1 VQVCAPVKACV
12 FCPPADKSAGRE
24 ILTVKNAKSKSW
36 QIKVI
41 ANKFPA
47 LSPKN
52 KNAYGYQEVVIE
64 SPQHEIDLADLPL
77 GHIVKL
83 FEVYAERTKKLSQD
97 KKISYIEIFKNK
109 GREAG
114 ASLAHSHSQIFA
126 SQFLTPMVKSE
137 TEQAVKYRLEH
148 DSCPYCDI
156 VKKEKNS
163 QRLVWQD
170 NNFMAFCPW
179 ASQHPYEIWLMSK
192 RHIDNIGLLKKTE
205 LVSLAT
211 MLKKALTKIN
221 SLGLAYNYF
230 FHQII
235 RDPDQHFCLKIV
247 PRQGPWV
254 AGMEIGFGLYINS
267 LSPEEAT
274 KFYKK

>member
-1 VQVCAPVKACV
+1 MKSHLRQDYFLDRYVIISPNVSKRPHDCPKPVQVCAPVKACV

-77 GHIVKL
+77 GH
-83 FEVYAERTKKLSQD
+83 
-97 KKISYIEIFKNK
+97 
-109 GREAG
+109 
-114 ASLAHSHSQIFA
+114 
-126 SQFLTPMVKSE
+126 
-137 TEQAVKYRLEH
+137 
-148 DSCPYCDI
+148 I